1 MSNKD
6 RPHTAAF
13 PPTKLP
19 DPVSC
24 RLSYNL
30 EELHIFTSLALL
42 SNVIEFG

>member
-1 MSNKD
+1 MSNKG

-13 PPTKLP
+13 LSTKPP

-24 RLSYNL
+24 KLSYNL
-30 EELHIFTSLALL
+30 EKLHIFKSIALL